1 MRGERA
7 AADGKKGAV
16 ARSDSSTIPGQE
28 DFLAGWIPWE
38 MFTCGSPF
46 DDSRGIMPYFFAT
59 SEARF

>member
-1 MRGERA
+1 MCRGGRQE
-7 AADGKKGAV
+7 GAV

-59 SEARF
+59 AEARF